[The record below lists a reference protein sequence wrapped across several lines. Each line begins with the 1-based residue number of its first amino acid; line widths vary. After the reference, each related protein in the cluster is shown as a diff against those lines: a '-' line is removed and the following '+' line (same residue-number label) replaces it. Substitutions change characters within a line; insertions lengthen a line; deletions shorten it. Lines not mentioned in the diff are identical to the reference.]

1 MGKTKQSFR
10 YSIFDFPIKFT
21 HIIAMKLIIIGKKC
35 LYFIDQCNRMF
46 KLKGKTN

>member
-21 HIIAMKLIIIGKKC
+21 HIIAMKLIIIGKKM
-35 LYFIDQCNRMF
+35 FIF
-46 KLKGKTN
+46 Y